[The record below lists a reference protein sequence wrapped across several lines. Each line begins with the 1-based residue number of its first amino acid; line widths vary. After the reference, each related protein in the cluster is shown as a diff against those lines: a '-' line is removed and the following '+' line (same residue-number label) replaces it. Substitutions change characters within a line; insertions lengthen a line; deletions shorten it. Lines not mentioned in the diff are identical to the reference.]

1 MKNVEYE
8 IKGNIMTIK
17 VDVSKSFG
25 PSKSG
30 KSEIIATTEGN
41 KKIKVNEEDVWIG
54 LNIYKKI
61 TADT

>member
-17 VDVSKSFG
+17 VDISQSFG

-41 KKIKVNEEDVWIG
+41 KRIKAGEEDIWIG

-61 TADT
+61 SG